1 MRLFMI
7 FSLFSLV
14 ACAGSYSMCPA
25 LVNATNS
32 VIQYREA
39 LRNDLMHNSYTDT
52 DSYYFDA
59 AWTAHATM
67 GTVLQRLVEAYNSN
81 CPFNAI

>member
-14 ACAGSYSMCPA
+14 ACAGSY
-25 LVNATNS
+25 ATNS
-32 VIQYREA
+32 VIQSREA

-59 AWTAHATM
+59 ACSAAA
-67 GTVLQRLVEAYNSN
+67 G
-81 CPFNAI
+81 